1 MLFEIKRWV
10 NEATRS
16 HPNLR
21 QLLLKIALRFGVQP
35 VSYSLQLQAIN
46 QNAAGDVK
54 FLSGKR
60 RLLTGVKPGINR
72 YLSRIENAKKKYQ
85 S

>member
-1 MLFEIKRWV
+1 MLIKIKRWV

-16 HPNLR
+16 HPKLR
-21 QLLLKIALRFGVQP
+21 QLLLKIAMRFGVQP

-46 QNAAGDVK
+46 QKAAGDVK

>member
-1 MLFEIKRWV
+1 MFFRIKHWV
-10 NEATRS
+10 NETTRG
-16 HPNLR
+16 HPRLR
-21 QLLLKIALRFGVQP
+21 QLLLKIAIRFGVQP

-46 QNAAGDVK
+46 QKAAGDVK

>member
-1 MLFEIKRWV
+1 MLVEIKRWV
-10 NEATRS
+10 NEVTRS
-16 HPNLR
+16 HPRLR
-21 QLLLKIALRFGVQP
+21 QLLLRIAMRLGVQP

-46 QNAAGDVK
+46 QKAAGDVK

-60 RLLTGVKPGINR
+60 RLLTGLKPGINR
-72 YLSRIENAKKKYQ
+72 YLLLIDNAKKKHK